1 MPEEVPAGTLRGV
14 TGCGCHFWPPL
25 HPLPRCPGCRALVL
39 AVLHP
44 SRSQHLPGLVQ
55 PRSLKCKR
63 ALGSLN
69 NSPSVW
75 SCNDWPLPRTS
86 WRKFQKPSQL
96 AHPQMSSGSEQN
108 LIFPLQ
114 GEEERW
120 KNRVR
125 YARTRKN
132 HSPSLPAPL
141 SSSWGQGIRKA
152 PMAAPGPSIKFGA
165 TLAGS
170 PLQGESLH

>member
-1 MPEEVPAGTLRGV
+1 MPEEVPAGTLRGDP
-14 TGCGCHFWPPL
+14 GCGCHFWPPL
-25 HPLPRCPGCRALVL
+25 HPLPRCPGCRAPVL

-86 WRKFQKPSQL
+86 WRQFQKPSQL

-132 HSPSLPAPL
+132 HSPSLPAPTEL
-141 SSSWGQGIRKA
+141 VFLLGTGHQKGSYGHSWSWHQVWGHISGE
-152 PMAAPGPSIKFGA
+152 PSPG
-165 TLAGS
+165 
-170 PLQGESLH
+170 